1 MKLELIK
8 SAVEDYFKIKINKN
22 TRKREYVE
30 ARTFYYRFSRMY
42 TKASMTSIGELVNK
56 DHACVINGL
65 NRLDGWMTYDK
76 RILAYYSELDRLV
89 RQNLNGVEDDFDFR
103 TPEQVFESKYLDMI
117 DKYKE
122 LLNRYNFLV
131 SEIREYD
138 QKSRGMMA
146 KVKKDRLMDNINQ
159 LINIPVEQEGQ
170 AFSVEHNQ

>member
-8 SAVEDYFKIKINKN
+8 STVEEYFRIKIDKN
-22 TRKREYVE
+22 TRRREFIE
-30 ARTFYYRFSRMY
+30 ARAFYYRFARMY

-56 DHACVINGL
+56 DHACVINAL

-89 RQNLNGVEDDFDFR
+89 RENLSGVEDDYDFR
-103 TPEQVFESKYLDMI
+103 TPEQVFESKYLDM
-117 DKYKE
+117 KERYQE
-122 LLNRYNFLV
+122 LLNRYTFLV

-146 KVKKDRLMDNINQ
+146 KVKKDRLMDKINQ
-159 LINIPVEQEGQ
+159 LINTPIEQEGQ
-170 AFSVEHNQ
+170 ISGVEHN

>member
-8 SAVEDYFKIKINKN
+8 SAVEDYFRIKINKN
-22 TRKREYVE
+22 TRKREFVE
-30 ARTFYYRFSRMY
+30 ARAFYYRFARMY
-42 TKASMTSIGELVNK
+42 TKASMASIGELVNK
-56 DHACVINGL
+56 DHACVINAL

-89 RQNLNGVEDDFDFR
+89 RDNLRGVDDDYDFR
-103 TPEQVFESKYLDMI
+103 TPEQVFESKYLEMKDR
-117 DKYKE
+117 YKE

-146 KVKKDRLMDNINQ
+146 KVRKDRLMNKINQ
-159 LINIPVEQEGQ
+159 LIDTPIEQEG
-170 AFSVEHNQ
+170 